1 MGTEKKPILNELFE
15 SRNSYIEK
23 AEKIKK
29 EDFIKT
35 IKSRRSVRNY
45 NQEPVIEKH
54 MKECLELAL
63 LAPNSSNLQPWEFF
77 WVKSKEKK
85 NYFLLLRSASCIN
98 CTRVSSSSC

>member
-1 MGTEKKPILNELFE
+1 MATEKKPILNELFE
-15 SRNSYIEK
+15 SRNSYTEK

-63 LAPNSSNLQPWEFF
+63 LAPNSSNL
-77 WVKSKEKK
+77 
-85 NYFLLLRSASCIN
+85 
-98 CTRVSSSSC
+98 